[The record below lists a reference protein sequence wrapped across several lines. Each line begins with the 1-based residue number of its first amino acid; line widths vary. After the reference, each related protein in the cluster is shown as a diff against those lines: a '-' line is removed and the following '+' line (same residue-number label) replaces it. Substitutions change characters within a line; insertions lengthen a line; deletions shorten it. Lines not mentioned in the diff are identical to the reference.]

1 MTKLDELERLLAK
14 ATPGPWA
21 RCHDTVVLAEDGF
34 TTVCG
39 LASDDIG
46 TGADIAAIAALRNLA
61 PKLIAVARAAEARF
75 AVWTKE
81 TYDNLRDALD
91 DLDKT

>member
-61 PKLIAVARAAEARF
+61 PKLIAVAREAEEVADEFKREHPLAQALAALE
-75 AVWTKE
+75 E
-81 TYDNLRDALD
+81 P
-91 DLDKT
+91 